1 MVEAGRLEHRV
12 VCVCVCLGLYS
23 GRGGY
28 SILVGPV
35 MRLVHPIISP
45 FALSSIWSR
54 GRARFPPLSVLGT
67 LAGMTLVASTSIS

>member
-35 MRLVHPIISP
+35 MRLVHPITSP
-45 FALSSIWSR
+45 FAFLPAQLRADLGR
-54 GRARFPPLSVLGT
+54 GPFFPLEPYLVPWQGRPLR
-67 LAGMTLVASTSIS
+67 